1 MGVIKDGIKHIC
13 KRLDDLRDIERNK
26 MDWLQKIAIGCSR
39 SHSDLMT
46 LSNILNDL
54 SEKLEKKKAFDECWK
69 MDMRNC
75 LAQMAE
81 KDAKQTI
88 TVAPVET
95 SKGETLF
102 LVTGDE
108 LCNLLEAC
116 KGATVRMKKEAKK
129 RDAE

>member
-13 KRLDDLRDIERNK
+13 KRLDDIKSLLNVEMYQLHNNQLRE
-26 MDWLQKIAIGCSR
+26 MDKIKKELVTMN
-39 SHSDLMT
+39 DM
-46 LSNILNDL
+46 LNDFG
-54 SEKLEKKKAFDECWK
+54 EMLEE
-69 MDMRNC
+69 MT
-75 LAQMAE
+75 QG
-81 KDAKQTI
+81 DADHTI
-88 TVAPVET
+88 QVQQVNS

-102 LVTGDE
+102 LVTGDG

>member
-46 LSNILNDL
+46 LANILNDL

-75 LAQMAE
+75 IAKMAE
-81 KDAKQTI
+81 KDTKQTI
-88 TVAPVET
+88 TVEPVET

-102 LVTGDE
+102 LVSGDE